1 MGRVNKESRL
11 IDRWSVRAYQQRRM
25 VMSNSANYRSDICA
39 NPATGG
45 TTRRNFLEGSLAV
58 AGSVLAS
65 SVTSSVLMAEPNPKR
80 PNLVFF
86 LGEGQRADALSIAGN
101 PILKTP
107 NHDRIGREGMR
118 FENAFC
124 TNALCGPARAVA
136 LTGMYSRSTGALTN
150 QHLNL
155 PLQADIPLFTD
166 ILHEAGYEVAI
177 LGKVHIGNGAEERY
191 WDYYFGH
198 NDPSNN
204 YANPFFKEGRKGKI
218 GPEKQYHNVYPDDL
232 TVDRALAWLEED
244 RGDKP
249 FCLLVWFVAPH
260 EPFFRP
266 RRHLD
271 LYRGVV
277 TPKPETFDD
286 DLKGYP
292 GKPKCVV
299 EAENKIGTTP
309 THPACG
315 SLEGVTKDYYSG
327 LVAVD
332 ENIGRIID
340 YLEKKNILDETAI
353 VHTSD
358 HGYFLGEWRMFDKRL
373 MHEPSIRVPLMV
385 RYPKRVPAG
394 TVRREM
400 ALDIDLAP
408 TFLDLAGVPIPEHMQ
423 GKSLLPLAGV
433 SDPSFRT
440 EWYYEYYEWP
450 NPEKAPPCRGIRTE
464 RYKLIQYVLEPQEFE
479 LYDLGNDPKEM
490 RNLYGMPE
498 FAPIQM
504 HLLERLNS
512 LRAAVPER
520 RQPSGA

>member
-1 MGRVNKESRL
+1 M
-11 IDRWSVRAYQQRRM
+11 
-25 VMSNSANYRSDICA
+25 SANEHQGDM
-39 NPATGG
+39 PAIPIQGNA
-45 TTRRNFLEGSLAV
+45 TRRDFLQGSLIV
-58 AGSVLAS
+58 AGSMLAS
-65 SVTSSVLMAEPNPKR
+65 SVAPPDLLAESGTKR

-101 PILKTP
+101 RILKTP

-124 TNALCGPARAVA
+124 TNALCAPARAVA
-136 LTGMYSRSTGALTN
+136 LTGMYSRSTGALSN
-150 QHLNL
+150 EHLKVPL
-155 PLQADIPLFTD
+155 PSDIPLFTD
-166 ILHEAGYEVAI
+166 ILHQAGYEVAI
-177 LGKVHIGNGAEERY
+177 LGKVHIANGVEERY

-204 YANPFFKEGRKGKI
+204 YANPFFKEGRKGEI
-218 GPEKQYHNVYPDDL
+218 GPEKQYRNVYPDDL

-271 LYRGVV
+271 LYRGTV
-277 TPKPETFDD
+277 TPIPDTFDD

-292 GKPKCVV
+292 GKPKGFVD
-299 EAENKIGTTP
+299 AENKVGTTAS
-309 THPACG
+309 HPACG
-315 SLEGVTKDYYSG
+315 SLEGMTKDYYSG

-332 ENIGRIID
+332 ENIGRILS
-340 YLEKKNILDETAI
+340 YLEKKKILDETAI
-353 VHTSD
+353 VQTSD
-358 HGYFLGEWRMFDKRL
+358 HGYLLGEWRMFDKRL

-385 RYPKRVPAG
+385 RYPRRVPAG
-394 TVRREM
+394 TVRKET

-408 TFLDLAGVPIPEHMQ
+408 TFLDLAGLPIPEHMQ
-423 GKSLLPLAGV
+423 GKSLLPLAKA
-433 SDPSFRT
+433 SEPAFRN

-450 NPEKAPPCRGIRTE
+450 NPEKVPPCRGIRTE

-479 LYDLGNDPKEM
+479 LYDLDSDPKET
-490 RNLYGMPE
+490 RNLYGKPG
-498 FAPIQM
+498 FAALQQ
-504 HLLERLNS
+504 HLLERLEL
-512 LRAAVPER
+512 LRAALPER
-520 RQPSGA
+520 KQISAT